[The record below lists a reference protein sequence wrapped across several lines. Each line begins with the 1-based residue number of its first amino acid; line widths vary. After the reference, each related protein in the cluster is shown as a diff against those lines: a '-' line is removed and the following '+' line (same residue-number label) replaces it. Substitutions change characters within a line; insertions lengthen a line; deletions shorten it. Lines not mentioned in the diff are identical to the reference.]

1 MKRTHQPTR
10 LRPVT
15 GIWPVWAS
23 QIGPTGVATIALV
36 LATAGMGLAAPG
48 DPGNGVREARSSTA
62 ANMPDD
68 VPVSLR
74 DVGEHG
80 ELVYD
85 AAKVRDW
92 SKTTADLAKL
102 KAAAQRLRMDL
113 RESPDEL
120 AEVLAELEA
129 AVTTKDKQATMRQA
143 NRVTL
148 TAANM
153 TVPFHPA
160 VPPEV
165 IRLDYLG
172 RELEIWAEAKD
183 ASKLHT
189 TAADLTRTWESVR
202 PAVESRGA
210 TALSKEFTDLVT
222 RVRSARSPNEFRRLA
237 SRVLEA
243 VDRLESV
250 FRK

>member
-1 MKRTHQPTR
+1 MKRTHRPTR
-10 LRPVT
+10 LTPET

-23 QIGPTGVATIALV
+23 QIGPTGIATIALV

-48 DPGNGVREARSSTA
+48 EPGNGVREARSSA
-62 ANMPDD
+62 ATNVPDG

-74 DVGEHG
+74 DVGEYG

-92 SKTTADLAKL
+92 SKTTADLVKL
-102 KAAAQRLRMDL
+102 KAAAQRLRVDL
-113 RESPDEL
+113 PAAPDEL
-120 AEVLAELEA
+120 AEILAALEA

-148 TAANM
+148 IAANM

-160 VPPEV
+160 VPPDV
-165 IRLDYLG
+165 ARLDYLG

-183 ASKLHT
+183 AAKLHA
-189 TAADLTRTWESVR
+189 TAADLTSTWESVR

-210 TALSKEFTDLVT
+210 TALSKEFADLVT
-222 RVRSARSPNEFRRLA
+222 RIRSARSPNEFRRLA
-237 SRVLEA
+237 SRVLAA